1 MNPLDFR
8 IVQMFDSFCKTVIR
22 NEARNIK
29 KQNARFREYQMPL
42 NELSESASISFQVID
57 TSIDNSEVFLTFG
70 MELVVENLDMAEAI
84 NQLDETKRIII
95 LLYYFGGF
103 NDREIGEAVGMS
115 IGGIWYQRKKAEDEL
130 KKRMESQLY
139 V

>member
-22 NEARNIK
+22 NEAR
-29 KQNARFREYQMPL
+29 YQMPL

>member
-1 MNPLDFR
+1 MDFR

-115 IGGIWYQRKKAEDEL
+115 IGGIWYQRKK
-130 KKRMESQLY
+130 S
-139 V
+139 

>member
-1 MNPLDFR
+1 
-8 IVQMFDSFCKTVIR
+8 MFDSFCKTVIR

>member
-1 MNPLDFR
+1 
-8 IVQMFDSFCKTVIR
+8 
-22 NEARNIK
+22 
-29 KQNARFREYQMPL
+29 
-42 NELSESASISFQVID
+42 
-57 TSIDNSEVFLTFG
+57 